1 MHHQFIFITDR
12 VFTFAEKVFGTKRN
26 RQMASDAALL
36 FVKLQNT
43 KQQEGTVLI
52 CKEFLE

>member
-1 MHHQFIFITDR
+1 MHQQFLFITDK
-12 VFTFAEKVFGTKRN
+12 VFTFAEKVLGTKGS
-26 RQMASDAALL
+26 RQMASDSVLL

-52 CKEFLE
+52 CKEFHE

>member
-12 VFTFAEKVFGTKRN
+12 VFTFAEKVFGMKRN